1 MYVFGIVYYW
11 SKYIFQERPFSTAKC
26 KVWIHT
32 DVLCIEI
39 LNAIPR
45 FRCSVFEQFRLKY
58 EVIVGGTD
66 GVGDWGGNRVG
77 GHQYGGKGA
86 ANPLLQ

>member
-1 MYVFGIVYYW
+1 MEGVNSHG
-11 SKYIFQERPFSTAKC
+11 C
-26 KVWIHT
+26 M
-32 DVLCIEI
+32 LCIEI

-66 GVGDWGGNRVG
+66 GVGD
-77 GHQYGGKGA
+77 
-86 ANPLLQ
+86 

>member
-1 MYVFGIVYYW
+1 MSGTSNIYLEIEGVNCH
-11 SKYIFQERPFSTAKC
+11 EC
-26 KVWIHT
+26 M
-32 DVLCIEI
+32 LCIEI

-66 GVGDWGGNRVG
+66 GVVDWGGNRVG
-77 GHQYGGKGA
+77 GYQYGGKGA